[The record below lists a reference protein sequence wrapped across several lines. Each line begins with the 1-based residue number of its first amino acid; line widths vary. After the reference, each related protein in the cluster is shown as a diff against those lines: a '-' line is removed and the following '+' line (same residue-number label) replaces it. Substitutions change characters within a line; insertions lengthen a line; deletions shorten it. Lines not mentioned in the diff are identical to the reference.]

1 MRGRKPKPVKLKRK
15 DVTELK
21 CLLRDGHTLQR
32 VAQRARIL
40 LARANGAGVASVA
53 AKVDQDPATVW
64 RVCERYRRHGLHA
77 ALQDAPRTGRPRT
90 FFQPP
95 TRSTE
100 AAGAAPAAHGGL
112 GTDALVD
119 AQLGPGRSRA
129 RLRARDSRRH
139 RLPALA
145 GR

>member
-21 CLLRDGHTLQR
+21 GLLRDGHTLQR

-40 LARANGAGVASVA
+40 LARADGVGVAAVA
-53 AKVDQDPATVW
+53 AKVDLDPATIW
-64 RVCERYRRHGLHA
+64 RVCERYRRHGLQA
-77 ALQDAPRTGRPRT
+77 ALQEAPRTGRPRT

-95 TRSTE
+95 THSTE
-100 AAGAAPAAHGGL
+100 TSGAASAAHGGV

-119 AQLGPGRSRA
+119 PQLGPGR
-129 RLRARDSRRH
+129 
-139 RLPALA
+139 
-145 GR
+145 G